1 MAKDIDKHNLPKMQE
16 TLSTIVLSNVYL
28 FDTRSICRGKGLNM
42 FVSQGAFVS

>member
-28 FDTRSICRGKGLNM
+28 SIRDRSAVGK
-42 FVSQGAFVS
+42 A